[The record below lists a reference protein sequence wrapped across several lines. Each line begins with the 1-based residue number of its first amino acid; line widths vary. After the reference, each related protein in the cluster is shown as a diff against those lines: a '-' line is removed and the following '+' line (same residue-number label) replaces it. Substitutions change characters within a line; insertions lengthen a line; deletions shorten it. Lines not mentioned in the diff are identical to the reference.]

1 MNPARGGWFIGLTL
15 FLALVLAAIHLP
27 QEWPEWLGWM
37 RPQWTAVVVFFWV
50 LHFPNRFGLIW
61 AWVLG
66 VLLDVLQAD
75 PLGLNALSLA
85 TITYVTWKLYERLR
99 MYTVVQ
105 QCGVVFLLT
114 AAAEL
119 FRLLVHA
126 LWLDREISFLFITG
140 ALMSGLIWPPVEA
153 LLLQLSSQFRVDERG

>member
-15 FLALVLAAIHLP
+15 FLTLVLAVVHLP
-27 QEWPEWLGWM
+27 QDWPEWLGWM

-50 LHFPNRFGLIW
+50 LHFPNRLGLIW

-85 TITYVTWKLYERLR
+85 TITYITWKLYERLR
-99 MYTVVQ
+99 MYTVLQ
-105 QCGVVFLLT
+105 QCVVVFLLT

-119 FRLLVHA
+119 FRSLVHV
-126 LWLDREISFLFITG
+126 LWLDRDFSLLFVSG
-140 ALMSGLIWPPVEA
+140 ALMSALVWPPVEA
-153 LLLQLSSQFRVDERG
+153 LLLQLSSRFRVEERG